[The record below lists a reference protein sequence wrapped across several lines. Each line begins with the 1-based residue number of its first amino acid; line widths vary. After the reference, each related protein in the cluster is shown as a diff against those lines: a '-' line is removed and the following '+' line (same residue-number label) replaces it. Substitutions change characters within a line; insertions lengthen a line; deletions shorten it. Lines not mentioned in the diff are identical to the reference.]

1 VPLLRTAI
9 VNEIL
14 LVLPL
19 PKPALSPNSR
29 AHWGTRAG
37 AIKRY
42 RIVAY
47 ATALEAGGQNL
58 RWPRAVAQATFYW
71 PDRRR
76 RDVANADA
84 SLKAAWDGIV
94 DAGLIPD
101 DRAEVLTH
109 EPTRFAV
116 DRRRPRVEIQI
127 VNLGNVRVD
136 CPQNVHSR

>member
-1 VPLLRTAI
+1 M
-9 VNEIL
+9 NEIL

-37 AIKRY
+37 ATKRY
-42 RIVAY
+42 RIAAY
-47 ATALEAGGQNL
+47 ATVIEAGGRNL
-58 RWPRAVAQATFYW
+58 RWSQAVAQTTFYW

-76 RDVANADA
+76 RDVANAEA
-84 SLKAAWDGIV
+84 SLKAAWDGFV

-109 EPTRFAV
+109 EPTRFEV
-116 DRRRPRVEIQI
+116 DRRRPRVEIRI
-127 VNLGNVRVD
+127 TRRDNASGHFADAVR
-136 CPQNVHSR
+136 SMST